1 MGSKK
6 VIKDKKNAPW
16 VLSVRCLA
24 HRLELAVKD
33 FFKGTYMGEVKEVIH
48 FIHHFNEWYSMR
60 NKEAKDIADIME
72 EVFLRPEQ
80 VHGTR
85 WIDQQILWIEGIF

>member
-6 VIKDKKNAPW
+6 GVIKLFKDKKNAPW

-33 FFKGTYMGEVKEVIH
+33 CFKGTYMDKVKEVLR
-48 FIHHFNEWYSMR
+48 FITHFNEWSSKR

-72 EVFLRPEQ
+72 EVFLKPEK
-80 VHGTR
+80 VNGTR
-85 WIDQQILWIEGIF
+85 WIDQQIG